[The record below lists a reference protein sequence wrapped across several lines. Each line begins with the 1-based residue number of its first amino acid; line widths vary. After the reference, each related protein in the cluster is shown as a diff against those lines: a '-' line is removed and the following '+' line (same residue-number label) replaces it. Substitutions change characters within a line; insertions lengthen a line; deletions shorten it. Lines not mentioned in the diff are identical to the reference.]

1 MFLAGGLVLALCGN
15 VMAAQVYKW
24 VDAQGVTHFGA
35 QPPQGQQVETV
46 NTVTAPAKSTT
57 MPAPVVEDETEVDQ
71 QSIDR
76 KVKRQVAEQEA
87 ERKRYCETMRTNL
100 AHCRTIRGYVSK
112 RRVKPGESPKRN
124 GRQRSQK
131 HAARSPKTATDTASS
146 GIALAAR

>member
-57 MPAPVVEDETEVDQ
+57 MPAPVAEDETEDDQ

-100 AHCRTIRGYVSK
+100 AQLQNNPRVRVEEKGET
-112 RRVKPGESPKRN
+112 RRITEEE
-124 GRQRSQK
+124 RQ
-131 HAARSPKTATDTASS
+131 ARITETRDK
-146 GIALAAR
+146 IAENCN

>member
-57 MPAPVVEDETEVDQ
+57 MPAPVVEDEAEVDQ

-100 AHCRTIRGYVSK
+100 AQLQNNPRVRVEEKGET
-112 RRVKPGESPKRN
+112 RRITEEE
-124 GRQRSQK
+124 RQ
-131 HAARSPKTATDTASS
+131 ARITETRDK
-146 GIALAAR
+146 IAENCN

>member
-1 MFLAGGLVLALCGN
+1 MRFMFLAGGLLLALCGN

-76 KVKRQVAEQEA
+76 KVKRQVAEQET

-100 AHCRTIRGYVSK
+100 AQLQNNPRVRVEEKGETRRITEEERQAKIAETRSK
-112 RRVKPGESPKRN
+112 
-124 GRQRSQK
+124 
-131 HAARSPKTATDTASS
+131 
-146 GIALAAR
+146 IAENCN

>member
-1 MFLAGGLVLALCGN
+1 MRFMFLAGGLVLALCGN

-46 NTVTAPAKSTT
+46 NTVTAPAKPAAT
-57 MPAPVVEDETEVDQ
+57 PAPVAEDETEADQ

-76 KVKRQVAEQEA
+76 KVKQQVAEQEA

-100 AHCRTIRGYVSK
+100 AQLQNNPRVRVEEKGET
-112 RRVKPGESPKRN
+112 RRITEEE
-124 GRQRSQK
+124 RQ
-131 HAARSPKTATDTASS
+131 AR
-146 GIALAAR
+146 IAETRDKIAENCN

>member
-1 MFLAGGLVLALCGN
+1 MRFMFLAGGLLLALCGN

-35 QPPQGQQVETV
+35 QPPQGQQVESV
-46 NTVTAPAKSTT
+46 NTVTAPAKPAAT
-57 MPAPVVEDETEVDQ
+57 PAPVAEDETEDDQ

-100 AHCRTIRGYVSK
+100 AQLQNNPRVRVEEKGETRRITEEERQAKIAETRSK
-112 RRVKPGESPKRN
+112 IDEN
-124 GRQRSQK
+124 CN
-131 HAARSPKTATDTASS
+131 
-146 GIALAAR
+146 

>member
-57 MPAPVVEDETEVDQ
+57 MPAPAAEDETEVDQ

-100 AHCRTIRGYVSK
+100 AQLQNNPRVRVEEKGET
-112 RRVKPGESPKRN
+112 RRITEEE
-124 GRQRSQK
+124 RQ
-131 HAARSPKTATDTASS
+131 AR
-146 GIALAAR
+146 IAETRDKIAENCN

>member
-1 MFLAGGLVLALCGN
+1 MRFMFLAGGLVLALCGN

-35 QPPQGQQVETV
+35 QPPQGQQVESV
-46 NTVTAPAKSTT
+46 NTVTAPAKPAAT
-57 MPAPVVEDETEVDQ
+57 PAPVAEDETEDDQ

-100 AHCRTIRGYVSK
+100 AQLQNNPRVRVEEKGETRRITEEERQAKIAETRGK
-112 RRVKPGESPKRN
+112 
-124 GRQRSQK
+124 
-131 HAARSPKTATDTASS
+131 
-146 GIALAAR
+146 IAENCN

>member
-1 MFLAGGLVLALCGN
+1 MRFMFLAGGLVLALCGN

-57 MPAPVVEDETEVDQ
+57 MPAPVAEDETEVDQ

-100 AHCRTIRGYVSK
+100 AQLQNNP
-112 RRVKPGESPKRN
+112 RVRVEEKGESRRITEEE
-124 GRQRSQK
+124 RQARIAETRSK
-131 HAARSPKTATDTASS
+131 IDENCN
-146 GIALAAR
+146 

>member
-1 MFLAGGLVLALCGN
+1 MRFMFLAGGLVLALCGN

-71 QSIDR
+71 QSVDR

-100 AHCRTIRGYVSK
+100 AQLQNNPRVRVEEKGET
-112 RRVKPGESPKRN
+112 RRITEEE
-124 GRQRSQK
+124 RQ
-131 HAARSPKTATDTASS
+131 AR
-146 GIALAAR
+146 IAETRDKIAENCN